1 MNKISNLPPEILN
14 LPLEVR
20 AEMAM
25 KAAVEEVVDEHI
37 RDGRP
42 LHVWRDGKVVAI
54 PAEELRKEKEE
65 ELRRELETHDETT
78 TLPRKV

>member
-25 KAAVEEVVDEHI
+25 KAAVEEVVEERI

-42 LHVWRDGKVVAI
+42 LYIWRDGKVVAV
-54 PAEELRKEKEE
+54 PAEELRLEKEE
-65 ELRRELETHDETT
+65 QLRKELEAQDEKT

>member
-25 KAAVEEVVDEHI
+25 RAAVEEVVEDHI
-37 RDGRP
+37 RRGMP
-42 LHVWRDGKVVAI
+42 LHVWRGGKVVAI
-54 PAEELRKEKEE
+54 PAEELRKES
-65 ELRRELETHDETT
+65 ELD
-78 TLPRKV
+78 LPK